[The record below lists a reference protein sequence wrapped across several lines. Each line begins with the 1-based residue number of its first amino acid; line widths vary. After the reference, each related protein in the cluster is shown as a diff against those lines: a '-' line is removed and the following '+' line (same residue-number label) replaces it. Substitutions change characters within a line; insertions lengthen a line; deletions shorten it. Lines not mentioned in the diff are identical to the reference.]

1 MHLAKKGLR
10 VLGIAESFRGRTA
23 STMAG
28 VVMRKDLRIDGVAVT
43 RLSVGGMDAT
53 EAVFRILDTL
63 RRRDVNAVILS
74 GAVIAW
80 YNILDPARIHDVS
93 GLPVIVVT
101 YEDSE
106 GLEEDLRLHFPED
119 TDRMEAYRRLGDR
132 TPLDLPTGYRA
143 FFRAWGMDQADAA
156 RLCTDVTIDGKV
168 PEPCRVARL
177 VARAAMEEYGPGE

>member
-23 STMAG
+23 STLAG

-43 RLSVGGMDAT
+43 RFSVGGMDAT
-53 EAVFRILDTL
+53 DAVLRILASL
-63 RRRDVNAVILS
+63 RRRDVNAVLLS

-80 YNILDPARIHDVS
+80 YNILDPARIHDES

-106 GLEEDLRLHFPED
+106 GLEEDLRHHFPDD
-119 TDRMEAYRRLGDR
+119 TDRMDAYRRLGDR

-143 FFRAWGMDQADAA
+143 FLRAWGMELADAA
-156 RLCTDVTIDGKV
+156 RLCTDFTIDGRV

-177 VARAAMEEYGPGE
+177 VARAAMQEFRPGE

>member
-23 STMAG
+23 STLAG

-53 EAVFRILDTL
+53 DAVLRILGSL
-63 RRRDVNAVILS
+63 RRRDVNAVLLS

-80 YNILDPARIHDVS
+80 YNILDPARIHDES

-101 YEDSE
+101 YEDSD
-106 GLEEDLRLHFPED
+106 GLEEDLRHHFPED
-119 TDRMEAYRRLGDR
+119 IERMAAYRRLGDR
-132 TPLDLPTGYRA
+132 IPLDLPTGYRA
-143 FFRAWGMDQADAA
+143 FLRAWGMEQGDAA
-156 RLCTDVTIDGKV
+156 RLCTDFTIDGKV

-177 VARAAMEEYGPGE
+177 VARAAMQEFGPGE